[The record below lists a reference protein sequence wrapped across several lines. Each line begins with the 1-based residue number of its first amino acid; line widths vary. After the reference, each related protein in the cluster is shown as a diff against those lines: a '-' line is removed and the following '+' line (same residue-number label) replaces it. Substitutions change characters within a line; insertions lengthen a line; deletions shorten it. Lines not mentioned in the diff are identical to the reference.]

1 MKPNEKLMKSNAK
14 LFVRMFLTILLMLIF
29 TLNLLCVFMVQIP
42 ESMQTISSVI
52 VGATGSMMV
61 QAVGYWFDSTEAN
74 DSQNGTKT

>member
-1 MKPNEKLMKSNAK
+1 MMKSNAK

-29 TLNLLCVFMVQIP
+29 TLNLLCVFMVEIP

-61 QAVGYWFDSTEAN
+61 QAIGYWFDSTEAN
-74 DSQNGTKT
+74 DSQTNGTKP

>member
-1 MKPNEKLMKSNAK
+1 MKSNAK

-61 QAVGYWFDSTEAN
+61 QAVGYWFDSTEAT

>member
-1 MKPNEKLMKSNAK
+1 MMRSNAK

-29 TLNLLCVFMVQIP
+29 TLNLLCVFMVEIP

-61 QAVGYWFDSTEAN
+61 QAIGYWFDSTEAN
-74 DSQNGTKT
+74 DSQTNGTKP

>member
-1 MKPNEKLMKSNAK
+1 MMKSNAK
-14 LFVRMFLTILLMLIF
+14 LFVSMFLTILLMLIF

-74 DSQNGTKT
+74 ASQNGTKT

>member
-1 MKPNEKLMKSNAK
+1 MKSNAK

>member
-1 MKPNEKLMKSNAK
+1 MMKSNAK

>member
-1 MKPNEKLMKSNAK
+1 MRSNAK

-29 TLNLLCVFMVQIP
+29 TLNLLCVFMVEIP

-61 QAVGYWFDSTEAN
+61 QAIGYWFDSTEAN
-74 DSQNGTKT
+74 DSQTNGTKP

>member
-1 MKPNEKLMKSNAK
+1 MKSNAK

-74 DSQNGTKT
+74 DSQTNGTKP